1 MQNIHIIE
9 NYYQL
14 IMRRCKN
21 QRKRI
26 SFSLTL
32 EIFCCFCGIA
42 FFYAY
47 LLFGD
52 WDLPIMLWGLPII
65 HCKTFRAGHFG
76 FSL

>member
-21 QRKRI
+21 QTKRI

-42 FFYAY
+42 AY

-52 WDLPIMLWGLPII
+52 WDLPS
-65 HCKTFRAGHFG
+65 CFG
-76 FSL
+76 AYPSFIARHLEPAILDFLSE